1 MTYQPGGRLTI
12 GRAVALAAWTIFI
25 AVVASPILFL
35 FTFGDC
41 AGEKA
46 CEANSSKAG
55 NIIIWT
61 TFVIY
66 WTGFIILVRNWSR
79 K

>member
-1 MTYQPGGRLTI
+1 MTYQPGGRLTF
-12 GRAVALAAWTIFI
+12 GRLAALAGWT
-25 AVVASPILFL
+25 AVVAIFASATLFL

-41 AGEKA
+41 AGEMA
-46 CEANSSKAG
+46 CEANSRRAG

-66 WTGFIILVRNWSR
+66 WAGFITMVRNWSR

>member
-1 MTYQPGGRLTI
+1 VTYHAGGRLTF
-12 GRAVALAAWTIFI
+12 GRMAALAGWTAF
-25 AVVASPILFL
+25 VAILASATLFL

-46 CEANSSKAG
+46 CEASSSRAG

-66 WTGFIILVRNWSR
+66 WAGFIAMVHNWSR

>member
-1 MTYQPGGRLTI
+1 MSYQLSGKLTV
-12 GRAVALAAWTIFI
+12 GRAAILIAWTVFI
-25 AVVASPILFL
+25 AIVASAMLFL

-46 CEANSSKAG
+46 CEANVSRAG
-55 NIIIWT
+55 HIIIWT

-66 WTGFIILVRNWSR
+66 WAGFIALARNWSR

>member
-1 MTYQPGGRLTI
+1 MNYQPGGQPTI
-12 GRAVALAAWTIFI
+12 GRLAALGGRTIFI
-25 AVVASPILFL
+25 AIIASATLFL

-46 CEANSSKAG
+46 CQASSGRAG
-55 NIIIWT
+55 RIIIWT

-66 WTGFIILVRNWSR
+66 WAGFIAMVRNWSR